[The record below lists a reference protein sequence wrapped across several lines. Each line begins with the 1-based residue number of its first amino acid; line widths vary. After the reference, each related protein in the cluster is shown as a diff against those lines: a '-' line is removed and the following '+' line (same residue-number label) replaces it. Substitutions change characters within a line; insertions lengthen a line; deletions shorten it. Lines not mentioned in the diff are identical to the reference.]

1 MSLDSYVSPS
11 VVNAVRQVIMSDGAH
26 INLSY
31 VFLPE
36 TKQDTLHFHI
46 SISLRGR
53 KRTVKSSAMVDS
65 GATSLFISDKFV
77 ARNCMLKE
85 PLERKIVLYNID
97 ETLNKAGTIEDKV
110 SLYLC
115 IGDQERKWDF
125 LDTNLGPEDIIL
137 GLPWLRHINP
147 AIDCS
152 SGEMKMPSEF
162 IYASS
167 EEEAEPKSMVFR
179 IAANRMQRR
188 SLLKDK
194 VIERADDEIWCC
206 AGFMYI

>member
-1 MSLDSYVSPS
+1 
-11 VVNAVRQVIMSDGAH
+11 
-26 INLSY
+26 
-31 VFLPE
+31 
-36 TKQDTLHFHI
+36 
-46 SISLRGR
+46 
-53 KRTVKSSAMVDS
+53 MVDS
-65 GATSLFISDKFV
+65 GTTSLFISNKFV

-85 PLERKIVLYNID
+85 PLKRKIVLYNISG
-97 ETLNKAGTIEDKV
+97 TLNKAGTIEDKV

-125 LDTNLGPEDIIL
+125 LVTNLGPEDIIL

-194 VIERADDEIWCC
+194 VIERADDEIWYC
-206 AGFMYI
+206 AGFTYI